1 MPATVHVQLLRIGAV
16 LLAAWLA
23 PQPVCAQ
30 PPAEASLPVI
40 TSIGAIRALSQDD
53 AARGY
58 PVRVRAT
65 VTHVDEHAHGT
76 VFIHD
81 GALGQ
86 FVVNPATDAPVP
98 AWSELRRGDVVEIDG
113 RTERGGFAPNIRPA
127 AIRRVRR
134 APMPRPKQIP
144 FAAMLT
150 GRHDCDYVEIAGVI
164 QRAWL
169 SSDPQVRTL
178 FADVAYDDGVVR
190 AAFWDY
196 TTADLTRF
204 IDARVRLRGNVGTLF
219 GSTEQLRGVSLF
231 VGRISDVAVLEPPPD
246 PFGLPTRSIRS
257 LYNYSSAGEVNR
269 RIRVRGVVTAY
280 RPGRPVEVRDF
291 TSTAR
296 FRYVRSVLYVDDA
309 TGGSR
314 VETEEAPSLRVGSV
328 VEVSGFPAVTPG
340 KPILTNAVVKVA
352 GEGPQPAPL
361 LLSGSGILAPDND
374 ATLVRMEGTLLSVL
388 PRAAWP
394 TFVLKVGDTV
404 FDADLDGGDPLGAL
418 ERIRP
423 GSLVAVTGVYA
434 YQSGPTP
441 SFRLLLRTPGDVVV
455 LSAAPWWTMG
465 HTGVMLAILAIG
477 TFGAVIWVGASGRR
491 KRQQYQAVLNERTRV
506 ARELHDTL
514 EQGLS
519 GIALQLEA
527 VAATLEASPSRAQR
541 SLDVARQMLRYSL
554 EETRR
559 SVMDL
564 RSQALES
571 RDLGGA
577 LADLARQMT
586 LGSTAAA
593 HVRVE
598 GTPARLDA
606 SVEHHLLRIGL
617 EALTNAL
624 KYSGAGRIDIVLRF
638 QAGATTLVVRDNGCG
653 MGQAADDPSSGH
665 FGLQGMRERVDKLG
679 GMLSIESE
687 PGKGTTVSVTVPARR
702 APRPQT
708 VAQVTG

>member
-1 MPATVHVQLLRIGAV
+1 VRFLRLGAV
-16 LLAAWLA
+16 LLAGALA
-23 PQPVCAQ
+23 PQPARAQ
-30 PPAEASLPVI
+30 PAPADTSLPAL
-40 TSIGAIRALSQDD
+40 TSIAAIRALSQDD

-65 VTHVDEHAHGT
+65 VTHVDELAHGT
-76 VFIHD
+76 LIIHD

-86 FVVNPATDAPVP
+86 FVMPPAAAAPVP
-98 AWSELRRGDVVEIDG
+98 EWAGLRRGDAIDIEG
-113 RTERGGFAPNIRPA
+113 RTERGGFAPNIRPS
-127 AIRRVRR
+127 AIRRLSR
-134 APMPRPKQIP
+134 ASMPRPKQIR
-144 FAAMLT
+144 FSAMLT

-246 PFGLPTRSIRS
+246 PFRLPTRSIRS
-257 LYNYSSAGEVNR
+257 LYNYSPAGEVNR

-296 FRYVRSVLYVDDA
+296 FRYVRSVLYVNDG
-309 TGGSR
+309 TGGAR
-314 VETEEAPSLRVGSV
+314 VETEEAPSLRVGSM

-352 GEGPQPAPL
+352 GEGAQPAPVPL
-361 LLSGSGILAPDND
+361 TGSGVVAPDND
-374 ATLVRMEGTLLSVL
+374 AALVRMEGTLLSVL
-388 PRAAWP
+388 TGPAAP
-394 TFVLKVGDTV
+394 TLVLKVGDTV
-404 FDADLDGGDPLGAL
+404 FDADLAGGAPLGAL

-423 GSLVAVTGVYA
+423 GSVVAVTGVYA
-434 YQSGPTP
+434 YQPGPTP
-441 SFRLLLRTPGDVVV
+441 TFRLLLRAPSDVVL
-455 LSAAPWWTMG
+455 LSAAPWWTIG
-465 HTGVMLAILAIG
+465 HTGVMLAILAMG
-477 TFGAVIWVGASGRR
+477 AVGAVIWVGASGRR
-491 KRQQYQAVLNERTRV
+491 KRHQYQAVLNERTRV

-519 GIALQLEA
+519 GIALQIEA
-527 VAATLEASPSRAQR
+527 VAATLEASPSRAQQ

-564 RSQALES
+564 RSQALETG
-571 RDLGGA
+571 DLGGA
-577 LADLARQMT
+577 LTDLAWRMT
-586 LGSTAAA
+586 LGTAATA
-593 HVRVE
+593 QVRVE
-598 GTPARLDA
+598 GTPARLDV

-624 KYSGAGRIDIVLRF
+624 KYSGAARIEIVLRF
-638 QAGATTLVVRDNGCG
+638 EAASTTLIVRDNGCG
-653 MGQAADDPSSGH
+653 MGQAAQNPSSGH

-679 GMLSIESE
+679 GVLSIDSA
-687 PGKGTTVSVTVPARR
+687 PGNGTCVSVTVPARR
-702 APRPQT
+702 LPRAPA
-708 VAQVTG
+708 VAEVAG

>member
-1 MPATVHVQLLRIGAV
+1 
-16 LLAAWLA
+16 
-23 PQPVCAQ
+23 
-30 PPAEASLPVI
+30 
-40 TSIGAIRALSQDD
+40 
-53 AARGY
+53 
-58 PVRVRAT
+58 VRVRAT
-65 VTHVDEHAHGT
+65 VTHVDEQAYGT
-76 VFIHD
+76 LIIHD
-81 GALGQ
+81 GTLGQ
-86 FVVNPATDAPVP
+86 FVVDPAANAPVA
-98 AWSELRRGDVVEIDG
+98 AWSELRRGDVVDIDG
-113 RTERGGFAPNIRPA
+113 RTERGGFAPNIRPS
-127 AIRRVRR
+127 AIRRVSR
-134 APMPRPKQIP
+134 AAMPRPKQIP
-144 FAAMLT
+144 FSAMLT

-169 SSDPQVRTL
+169 SSDPKVRTL

-196 TTADLTRF
+196 TAADLTRF

-257 LYNYSSAGEVNR
+257 LYNYSPAGEVNR

-296 FRYVRSVLYVDDA
+296 FRYVRSVLYVDDG
-309 TGGSR
+309 TGGAR
-314 VETEEAPSLRVGSV
+314 VETEEAPAMGVGSL

-340 KPILTNAVVKVA
+340 KPILTNAVIKVA
-352 GEGPQPAPL
+352 GEGPQPTPL
-361 LLSGSGILAPDND
+361 RLSGGGVVAPDND

-388 PRAAWP
+388 TGAGKP
-394 TFVLKVGDTV
+394 TFVLKVGETV
-404 FDADLDGGDPLGAL
+404 FDADLDGAVPLGAL

-434 YQSGPTP
+434 YQSGPAP

-465 HTGVMLAILAIG
+465 HTGVMLAILAMG
-477 TFGAVIWVGASGRR
+477 AFGAVIWIGASGRR

-527 VAATLEASPSRAQR
+527 VAATLEASPSRAHQ

-577 LADLARQMT
+577 LTDLARQMT

-606 SVEHHLLRIGL
+606 SAEHHLLRIGL

-638 QAGATTLVVRDNGCG
+638 QTSATTLVVRDNGCG
-653 MGQAADDPSSGH
+653 MGHAAEDPSSGH

-679 GMLSIESE
+679 GVLSIESA
-687 PGKGTTVSVTVPARR
+687 PGKGTTVSVTVPARTPAR
-702 APRPQT
+702 AQT
-708 VAQVTG
+708 VAQVAG

>member
-1 MPATVHVQLLRIGAV
+1 MRVRTLRRSGVVI
-16 LLAAWLA
+16 LAAWLA
-23 PQPVCAQ
+23 TPEATAQ
-30 PPAEASLPVI
+30 PTASRLPVLS
-40 TSIGAIRALSQDD
+40 SIPAIRALSQDD

-58 PVRVRAT
+58 PVSVRGT
-65 VTHVDEHAHGT
+65 VTHVDERRDHSLI
-76 VFIHD
+76 IHD

-86 FVVNPATDAPVP
+86 FVFPPAAGTPVAGWP
-98 AWSELRRGDVVEIDG
+98 ELRRGDVIEIDG
-113 RTERGGFAPNIRPA
+113 RTERGGFAPNIRPS
-127 AIRRVRR
+127 AIRRLGR
-134 APMPRPKQIP
+134 APMPRPKQIA
-144 FAAMLT
+144 FSSMLT
-150 GRHDCDYVEIAGVI
+150 GRHDCDYVEIAGVV

-169 SSDPQVRTL
+169 ASDPRMQVL
-178 FADVAYDDGVVR
+178 FADVAYEDGIVR
-190 AAFWDY
+190 ATFWDY
-196 TTADLTRF
+196 TPADLSRF

-219 GSTEQLRGVSLF
+219 GATQQLRGVSLF
-231 VGRISDVAVLEPPPD
+231 VGRIGDVAVLEPPPD

-257 LYNYSSAGEVNR
+257 LYNYSPAGEVNR

-296 FRYVRSVLYVDDA
+296 FRYVRSVLYVDDG
-309 TGGSR
+309 TGGAR
-314 VETEEAPSLRVGSV
+314 VETEEAPTLRVGSM
-328 VEVSGFPAVTPG
+328 VEVSGFPGVTPG
-340 KPILTNAVVKVA
+340 KPILTNAVVKVT
-352 GEGPQPAPL
+352 GEGPQPVPL
-361 LLSGSGILAPDND
+361 PLQGSGVVAPDND

-388 PRAAWP
+388 TPPAAP
-394 TFVLKVGDTV
+394 TFVIKTGDTV
-404 FDADLDGGDPLGAL
+404 FDADLAGGAALGAL
-418 ERIRP
+418 ERLRA
-423 GSLVAVTGVYA
+423 GSVVAVTGVYA
-434 YQSGPTP
+434 YQPGPAP
-441 SFRLLLRTPGDVVV
+441 SFRLLLRTPADVVL

-465 HTGVMLAILAIG
+465 HTGVMLAIVAMG
-477 TFGAVIWVGASGRR
+477 AAGAVIWVGASGRR

-527 VAATLEASPSRAQR
+527 VAATLESSPARAQH

-571 RDLGGA
+571 RDLAGA
-577 LADLARQMT
+577 LSDLARQMT
-586 LGSTAAA
+586 IGTAATA

-598 GTPARLDA
+598 GTPVRLDA
-606 SVEHHLLRIGL
+606 SAEHHLLRIGL

-638 QAGATTLVVRDNGCG
+638 EAGCTTLVVRDDGCG
-653 MGQAADDPSSGH
+653 MGQAASGDPSSGH

-679 GMLSIESE
+679 GVLSIEST
-687 PGKGTTVSVTVPARR
+687 PGCGTSVSVTLPIRRPA
-702 APRPQT
+702 P
-708 VAQVTG
+708 AQVVAEVTR